1 MKSRTCWLALLPAF
15 AVSTAAMAQGYP
27 VKPVRVVLPFS
38 PGGAADVPGR
48 IILNK
53 MSTIMGQQFVVEN
66 RPGAGAT
73 IGAEAVA
80 RSAPDGYTL
89 LFASNTHVIS
99 ASLYKKLSYDA
110 LQDFAPIMEIGA
122 APNVL
127 IVHPALPAKTVKE
140 LIALAKA
147 RPDQIDYA
155 SSGNG
160 SSQHLFAALFT
171 AMAGIRMN
179 HIPYKGSAMATTDLV
194 SGQVQVSV
202 PGINNVIQHIKAGRL
217 RALGVTSAKRSR
229 YLPEVPTI
237 AEAGVPGYEATLWL
251 GLLAPKGTPAPII
264 DRLHGSVLKV
274 LQDPDVQS
282 RVAATGT
289 EIGPT
294 DPEKFAA
301 FLRAEYAKW
310 AKVIQQTGAN
320 VN

>member
-1 MKSRTCWLALLPAF
+1 MKLNRYWLALVPAIALSA
-15 AVSTAAMAQGYP
+15 AVAAQGYP
-27 VKPVRVVLPFS
+27 SRPVRVVLPFS

-53 MSTIMGQQFVVEN
+53 LSGIMGQQFVVEN

-80 RSAPDGYTL
+80 RSAADGYTL
-89 LFASNTHVIS
+89 LFASNTLVIS

-127 IVHPALPAKTVKE
+127 TVHPSLPAKTVKE

-171 AMAGIRMN
+171 SMANIRMN
-179 HIPYKGSAMATTDLV
+179 HIPYKGSAMATNDLL

-202 PGINNVIQHIKAGRL
+202 PGINNVIQHIKSGRL
-217 RALGVTSAKRSR
+217 RALGATGAKRSR
-229 YLPEVPTI
+229 ALPDVPTI

-251 GLLAPKGTPAPII
+251 GLLAPKGTPVEVI
-264 DRLHGSVLKV
+264 DRVHGGVLKA
-274 LQDPDVQS
+274 LQDAEVQS

-294 DPEKFAA
+294 NPEKFAA
-301 FLRAEYAKW
+301 FLRSEHAKW
-310 AKVIQQTGAN
+310 AKVIQQTGAK